1 MKEFLRLL
9 TRFSQQTGQNC
20 ILDPLR
26 KNCQEFFLEKNAS
39 SIVSRTL
46 RWKFID
52 FRQKFQQGCQNCV
65 SDVRRKTVRIVPDKG
80 RYSCIFQKL
89 SKLFSRIFAN
99 VFQQFVKT
107 AEFWPHR
114 EKHRWKYSFFLKKL
128 IFFIF
133 SNILSKISGLST
145 NFFHQGCQT
154 CLFNVQTN
162 FAPSKL
168 DFLLKEFYFT
178 LFRESAR
185 TAIGPS
191 TNFFSVG
198 TSKLRSRCPE
208 HISEEKFFEK
218 RFLKVF

>member
-9 TRFSQQTGQNC
+9 ARFSQQSGQKC
-20 ILDPLR
+20 FLDPPR
-26 KNCQEFFLEKNAS
+26 KNCQECFLEKNPS

-46 RWKFID
+46 RWQFLD

-80 RYSCIFQKL
+80 RVSCKFQKL
-89 SKLFSRIFAN
+89 SKNFSRVFAK
-99 VFQQFVKT
+99 VSLQFVKT

-128 IFFIF
+128 IFLSFPTFYPNFQDFPPTFFIRVVKRAF
-133 SNILSKISGLST
+133 SMSRRTL
-145 NFFHQGCQT
+145 
-154 CLFNVQTN
+154 
-162 FAPSKL
+162 PRKL

-178 LFRESAR
+178 LFPESAR

-208 HISEEKFFEK
+208 HISEGKFFEK
-218 RFLKVF
+218 KVS